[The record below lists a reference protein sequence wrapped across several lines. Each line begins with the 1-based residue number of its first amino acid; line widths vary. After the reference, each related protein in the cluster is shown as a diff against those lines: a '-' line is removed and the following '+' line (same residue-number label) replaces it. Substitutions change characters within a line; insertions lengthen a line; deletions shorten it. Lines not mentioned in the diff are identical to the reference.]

1 VTEAGGRVDCVVN
14 SMLIVVTDSTS
25 VETEDGASELEGEA
39 CCVLETM
46 LLVVKADANVV
57 VGLDAERIEEDGDDS
72 AVLVLVAEE
81 EEIDAVLHLP
91 NPA

>member
-1 VTEAGGRVDCVVN
+1 
-14 SMLIVVTDSTS
+14 MLIVVTDSTS